1 MGPVYKIELALK
13 SGNYEIFYG
22 VVTDDR
28 RGMVM
33 SLSNVVLDNICPI
46 ILDEMSRKYSSFSDF
61 CNFYSAPTCYTY
73 YLAITNSTF
82 YITNNSGNDSFC
94 IPLNKS
100 SVTRGNREKVLDLV
114 EKQSNDELYR
124 RRNTIIR
131 SYPHIETTSGG
142 IASFS
147 TDLAAPLK
155 ECKVYFNPVQ
165 AGSGDPSPEN
175 VREISGW
182 DSANLISHSY
192 MKRLL
197 PNTYPD

>member
-1 MGPVYKIELALK
+1 MFNFLFSNDNEASGPEVDIHIKSIDEIEIHVMAVIKGTNTIYINKYKDSLFESNNQGSPTFMGPVYNIELALK

-100 SVTRGNREKVLDLV
+100 SVTRGNRETVLAR
-114 EKQSNDELYR
+114 Y
-124 RRNTIIR
+124 
-131 SYPHIETTSGG
+131 
-142 IASFS
+142 
-147 TDLAAPLK
+147 
-155 ECKVYFNPVQ
+155 
-165 AGSGDPSPEN
+165 
-175 VREISGW
+175 
-182 DSANLISHSY
+182 
-192 MKRLL
+192 
-197 PNTYPD
+197 